1 MRKLLNILTVL
12 PIIGGSVY
20 AGTISNVNLMNLNG
34 ELRITLLTD
43 EQCIVS
49 ESRAGDIYN
58 LYLKNCKIANRK
70 VFGRQDDITKVID
83 IIPQDSGTLIK
94 IVPVDKVKVSYSSY
108 PRATTIVV
116 APYTLVSPVVTTTT
130 DGINVTVDGD
140 VEFSISKSP
149 GKIILTAEQPVLKT
163 TEKKVDSPF
172 VDRIS
177 TYTSGNR
184 SYIVISL
191 KTEVP
196 AQVMKVGR
204 TYEIK
209 FLKPVATASSK
220 LSDRK
225 IKLDFT
231 NADVR
236 TVVRAIADTVG
247 VNVVFD
253 PDVKGTVSV
262 RFLTPVNWQEAL
274 KAVLEPLGYTYVREK
289 DYLRIASRK
298 TLMQEVRYEPVNT
311 YIVPLN
317 YAYASE
323 VAKLIEKYLGSAE
336 SKNSKVK
343 AASKELVEVD
353 ERTNSLILK
362 VTREHY
368 DRIMDIIRHT
378 DKITK
383 QVSIEAKIVLVSSSF
398 EKDLGVNWNLAF
410 YTGSNWQHSY
420 KTGSFQLNDGVT
432 IPGVTDPLSVG
443 NVYNIPSQPYTLA
456 LGILN
461 KGQSLRAE
469 LAIQASELNGDGKLI
484 SQPKVVTLDNKEA
497 TIEQGME
504 IPYKVIDENGNIST
518 EFKKASLIL
527 KVRPHVTNDNKIV
540 LDLEIKKDKPN
551 YDYVAITGNSEPAID
566 TRNVKTQIMVDNGDT
581 LVIGGI
587 YEQEKSKSQTG
598 VPVLSKIPL
607 LGWLFKNEVVKN
619 SNSELL
625 IFITP
630 KVITPSSK

>member
-1 MRKLLNILTVL
+1 MRKLLNILTVIPVL
-12 PIIGGSVY
+12 TASAM
-20 AGTISNVNLMNLNG
+20 AGTISNVNLVDLNG
-34 ELRITLLTD
+34 ELRMTLLTD
-43 EQCIVS
+43 EQCKIL
-49 ESRAGDIYN
+49 ENRAGDVYN
-58 LYLKNCKIANRK
+58 LHLRNCRIAARK
-70 VFGRQDDITKVID
+70 VLNPRDNLVK
-83 IIPQDSGTLIK
+83 LIEIVPESDGSLVK
-94 IVPVDKVKVSYSSY
+94 IVPVDKVRVSYTAY

-116 APYTLVSPVVTTTT
+116 SPSDLVTPAVTTT
-130 DGINVTVDGD
+130 DEGVNITVNGGAD
-140 VEFSISKSP
+140 FSISKSP
-149 GKIILTAEQPVLKT
+149 GKIILSASGYSLKT
-163 TEKKVDSPF
+163 TEKKIKSPY
-172 VDRIS
+172 VDRVS
-177 TYTSGNR
+177 TYSSNGR

-191 KTEVP
+191 KTDVP
-196 AQVMKVGR
+196 AQVLKVGN

-209 FLKPVATASSK
+209 FLTPESSE
-220 LSDRK
+220 LSQSDRK

-253 PDVKGTVSV
+253 PDVKGKVSV
-262 RFLTPVNWQEAL
+262 RFLTPVSWKEAL
-274 KAVLEPLGYTYVREK
+274 KAVLEPLGYTYVKEK
-289 DYLRIASRK
+289 DYLRIASKK
-298 TLMQEVRYEPVNT
+298 TLMQEVKYEPVNT

-323 VAKLIEKYLGSAE
+323 VAKLVKKYLGSAE

-362 VTREHY
+362 VTKEHY
-368 DRIMDIIRHT
+368 EKIMDIIKHT

-410 YTGSNWQHSY
+410 YTGSDWQHSY
-420 KTGSFQLNDGVT
+420 KTGSFQLNDGIT
-432 IPGVTDPLSVG
+432 IPGVTSPTSIG

-469 LAIQASELNGDGKLI
+469 LALQASELNGDGKLV

-527 KVRPHVTNDNKIV
+527 KVKPHVTNDNKIL

-566 TRNVKTQIMVDNGDT
+566 TRNVKTQIMVNNGDT

-598 VPVLSKIPL
+598 VPLLSKIPL
-607 LGWLFKNEVVKN
+607 LGWLFKNEIVKD

-630 KVITPSSK
+630 KVISPSTK